1 MVLVVGL
8 VEVKLVRGQGV
19 MTPWGLNLDMIYLE
33 GNSTIGPTRHRSC
46 DSVIE
51 GVGDVSMGASRRA
64 NRTPDPSKCQ
74 PMAMLA
80 TLDFIGVRLL
90 ATRM

>member
-1 MVLVVGL
+1 
-8 VEVKLVRGQGV
+8 
-19 MTPWGLNLDMIYLE
+19 MTPTAWTGHSASQSGGEQLSLALSDA
-33 GNSTIGPTRHRSC
+33 GPWTGGQERYRPQ
-46 DSVIE
+46 